1 MILSALVGPAH
12 AGRGLLR
19 ARLARDDVLDD
30 VQDLAGA
37 LLEQD
42 DVAGHHHP
50 PDVVRGLGQLLVERL
65 RQRLNFFLQAGRQ
78 RTVLFQMALQS
89 GGKLLAL
96 GQARRQ
102 PLQVLVV
109 AEPVADGLLVLLA
122 EGAAVLG
129 GFFALLVFFL
139 FFLVLAGVLGLA
151 GFSRFA
157 LIGGLTLVGRFALA
171 LALRGPGR
179 RREYESQRH
188 QQRPKN
194 LSHRDTPHR
203 AGGLRWSLPRSLGVR
218 PLYSSGMPEA
228 TGRPPGESS

>member
-30 VQDLAGA
+30 VQDLARA

-50 PDVVRGLGQLLVERL
+50 PDVVRGLGQLLVERF
-65 RQRLNFFLQAGRQ
+65 RQRLHFFLQAGRE
-78 RTVLFQMALQS
+78 RAVALQVLLQA
-89 GGKLLAL
+89 GRELLAL
-96 GQARRQ
+96 GQAGRQ

-109 AEPVADGLLVLLA
+109 AEPVADGFLVVLA

-129 GFFALLVFFL
+129 GFLALLVFFL
-139 FFLVLAGVLGLA
+139 FFLVLAR
-151 GFSRFA
+151 RFP
-157 LIGGLTLVGRFALA
+157 LA
-171 LALRGPGR
+171 LALRGRGR
-179 RREYESQRH
+179 RREYESQRQ

-194 LSHRDTPHR
+194 LSHRGTPR
-203 AGGLRWSLPRSLGVR
+203 STRGLRWMSSTLPHLDAGRQPGSRSEDSPSSLR
-218 PLYSSGMPEA
+218 
-228 TGRPPGESS
+228 